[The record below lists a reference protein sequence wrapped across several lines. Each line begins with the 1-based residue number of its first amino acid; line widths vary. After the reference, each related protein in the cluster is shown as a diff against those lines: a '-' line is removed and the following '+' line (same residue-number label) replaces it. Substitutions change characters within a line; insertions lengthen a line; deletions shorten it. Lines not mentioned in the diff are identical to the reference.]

1 MSISFLWQDSCL
13 FLGMENLFLSLQKT
27 AIMAVFFIT
36 ATLSAQDY
44 SQVDQLVSNYPKFSG
59 AGELAEKI
67 NKDFIK
73 EDEKARA
80 IFYWI
85 ANNIKYDVKT
95 FYAQKNN
102 RPVAFSFRTPEEKEA
117 KQRQFKL
124 DFALNAFKSK
134 KAVCQGYTALFDHLS
149 ELTGLES
156 VTVTG
161 TAKTNVTQIGKLPG
175 ASDHAWNAVK
185 INGHWK
191 LVEPTW
197 ASGVVD
203 PAKRVFTPKFND
215 GYFFTPPDVFVFT
228 HFPDNKKWLLGEFT
242 EQEFASYPLYFGEYI
257 RDDYTI
263 LAPKSGIF
271 TGKKYNTIT
280 FKIQNLNPE
289 DQITY
294 AFSRFKKIEL
304 PELKVN
310 GDMTEFNVFLPDNSN
325 GYLTV
330 YINNKGIVAYKIQ
343 R

>member
-1 MSISFLWQDSCL
+1 MK
-13 FLGMENLFLSLQKT
+13 NLIRNLQKT
-27 AIMAVFFIT
+27 VLIAFLFLT
-36 ATLSAQDY
+36 ANSFAQDY
-44 SQVDQLVSNYPKFSG
+44 SQVDLLVSNYPKSFSK
-59 AGELAEKI
+59 AEDLAEKI
-67 NKDFIK
+67 NKDFTK

-85 ANNIKYDVKT
+85 ATNIKYDVKT

-102 RPVAFSFRTPEEKEA
+102 RPVAFTFRNQEEKEA

-124 DFALNAFKSK
+124 DFALNALKSK
-134 KAVCQGYTALFDHLS
+134 KAVCQGYTALFDHLAA
-149 ELTGLES
+149 LTGLES

-161 TAKTNVTQIGKLPG
+161 TAKTNSSQIGKLPG

-203 PAKRVFTPKFND
+203 PAKKIFTPKFND
-215 GYFFTPPDVFVFT
+215 GYFFTPPEIFVYT

-263 LAPKSGIF
+263 LAPKTGIF
-271 TGKKYNTIT
+271 TGKKYNTIV
-280 FKIQNLNPE
+280 FKIKNLNPE
-289 DQITY
+289 DQVTY
-294 AFSRFKKIEL
+294 AFSRFKKVEL
-304 PELKVN
+304 PEVKVN
-310 GDMTEFNVFLPDNSN
+310 GEITEFQVFLPNNSN
-325 GYLTV
+325 GYLTI
-330 YINNKGIVAYKIQ
+330 YINNKGIAAYKIQ

>member
-1 MSISFLWQDSCL
+1 MK
-13 FLGMENLFLSLQKT
+13 NLFLNLNK
-27 AIMAVFFIT
+27 IAVIALFFLLT
-36 ATLSAQDY
+36 NVSAQDY
-44 SQVDQLVSNYPKFSG
+44 SQVDQIVSTYPKSFSK
-59 AGELAEKI
+59 AQDLAEKI
-67 NKDFIK
+67 NKDFTK

-85 ANNIKYDVKT
+85 ANNVKYDVKA
-95 FYAQKNN
+95 YYSQRND
-102 RPVAFSFRTPEEKEA
+102 RPVAYSFRNQEEKEA

-124 DFALNAFKSK
+124 DFANNALKSK
-134 KAVCQGYTALFDHLS
+134 KAVCQGYTALFDYLA

-175 ASDHAWNAVK
+175 ASDHAWNVVK
-185 INGHWK
+185 INGNWK

-228 HFPDNKKWLLGEFT
+228 HFPDDKKWLLGEFT

-271 TGKKYNTIT
+271 TGKKYNTIS

-289 DQITY
+289 DQISY
-294 AFSRFKKIEL
+294 AFSRFKKVEL
-304 PELKVN
+304 PELKIN
-310 GDMTEFNVFLPDNSN
+310 GDITEFNVFLPNNSN
-325 GYLTV
+325 GYLTI
-330 YINNKGIVAYKIQ
+330 YINNKGIASYKIQ

>member
-1 MSISFLWQDSCL
+1 
-13 FLGMENLFLSLQKT
+13 
-27 AIMAVFFIT
+27 MAVIVAFFLVT
-36 ATLSAQDY
+36 DASAQDY
-44 SQVDQLVSNYPKFSG
+44 SQVDQLVSGYPRSFSKVE
-59 AGELAEKI
+59 ALAEKI
-67 NKDFIK
+67 NKDFTK

-95 FYAQKNN
+95 FYAQNNN
-102 RPVAFSFRTPEEKEA
+102 RPVAYSFRTQEEKEA

-124 DFALNAFKSK
+124 DFALGAFKSK
-134 KAVCQGYTALFDHLS
+134 KAVCQGYTALFDHLA

-161 TAKTNVTQIGKLPG
+161 TAKTNLTQIGKLPG

-185 INGHWK
+185 INGSWK

-263 LAPKSGIF
+263 LAPKTGVF

-289 DQITY
+289 DQVTY
-294 AFSRFKKIEL
+294 AFSRFRKVEL
-304 PELKVN
+304 PQLKRT
-310 GDMTEFNVFLPDNSN
+310 GDLTEFDVFLPDNSN

-330 YINNKGIVAYKIQ
+330 YINNKGVSAYKIQ

>member
-1 MSISFLWQDSCL
+1 MHIAFIATIFL
-13 FLGMENLFLSLQKT
+13 
-27 AIMAVFFIT
+27 IT
-36 ATLSAQDY
+36 NASAQDY
-44 SQVDQLVSNYPKFSG
+44 SQVDELVSTYPKSFSKP
-59 AGELAEKI
+59 EDLARKI
-67 NKDFIK
+67 KDDFTK

-102 RPVAFSFRTPEEKEA
+102 RPVAFSFRNQEEKEA

-124 DFALNAFKSK
+124 DFALNAFRSK

-185 INGHWK
+185 VNGNWK

-215 GYFFTPPDVFVFT
+215 GYFFTPPDVFVYT

-263 LAPKSGIF
+263 LAPKYGVF

-289 DQITY
+289 DQVTY
-294 AFSRFKKIEL
+294 AFSRFKKVEF
-304 PELKVN
+304 PELKRN
-310 GDMTEFNVFLPDNSN
+310 GDITEFDVFLPDNSN
-325 GYLTV
+325 GYLTI
-330 YINNKGIVAYKIQ
+330 YINNKGVSAYKVQ